1 MKRCFG
7 EHIRRLREELRVRD
21 KRYSLRQ
28 VAKRVGIE
36 PSLLSRIERGDST
49 SISEEKII
57 ALADLLQEDRDSL
70 LALSG
75 KVSSDVQSV
84 IRKRPKLLA
93 QLIRDLKNLPD
104 QDVLRIAR
112 GVRDGK
118 MVKVER
124 HD

>member
-7 EHIRRLREELRVRD
+7 EHIRRRREELRVCD

-57 ALADLLQEDRDSL
+57 ALADLLKEDRDSL

-84 IRKRPKLLA
+84 IRKRPKLFA

>member
-1 MKRCFG
+1 MC
-7 EHIRRLREELRVRD
+7 D

-57 ALADLLQEDRDSL
+57 ALADLLKEDRDSL

-84 IRKRPKLLA
+84 IRKRPKLFA

-112 GVRDGK
+112 GVRGGK